1 LKTPHYEI
9 VLVRPEIAGNTGNIG
24 RACMALGC
32 RLHLVHPLGYV
43 LNDANLR
50 RAGMDYWQHLDLVEH
65 ADLDAWLASLPADAP
80 VFLLSTKGQR
90 GWSPAEVPPPSAGS
104 GQARAWLVF
113 GNEGHGLPEAV
124 HARFAGRERRIP
136 MDPRARSLN
145 LSSTVSLVLGSLL
158 LR

>member
-1 LKTPHYEI
+1 LSHEPRYHI

-43 LNDANLR
+43 LSDANLK
-50 RAGMDYWQHLDLVEH
+50 RAGMDYWQHLDLVQH
-65 ADLDAWLASLPADAP
+65 ADLQAWMVSVPDNAT
-80 VFLLSTKGQR
+80 VFLLSTKGTND
-90 GWSPAEVPPPSAGS
+90 WSPAEVPAG
-104 GQARAWLVF
+104 ATLVF

-124 HARFAGRERRIP
+124 HERWGAQARRIP
-136 MDPRARSLN
+136 MDERARSLN

-158 LR
+158 FR

>member
-1 LKTPHYEI
+1 MGLPKFDI

-32 RLHLVHPLGYV
+32 RLHLVHPLGFV
-43 LNDANLR
+43 INDSNLR

-65 ADLDAWLASLPADAP
+65 ASLESWMASVAEDKT
-80 VFLLSTKGQR
+80 VYLLSTKASMDWTPQGV
-90 GWSPAEVPPPSAGS
+90 PAGAT
-104 GQARAWLVF
+104 LVF

-124 HARFAGRERRIP
+124 HDRWRTQARRIP
-136 MDPRARSLN
+136 MDGRARSLN
-145 LSSTVSLVLGSLL
+145 LSSSVSLVLGSLL

>member
-1 LKTPHYEI
+1 MSQHPRFDI

-43 LNDANLR
+43 LSDANLK
-50 RAGMDYWQHLDLVEH
+50 RAGMDYWQHLDLVQH
-65 ADLDAWLASLPADAP
+65 ADLQAWMASVPDSATA
-80 VFLLSTKGQR
+80 FLLSTKGT
-90 GWSPAEVPPPSAGS
+90 GDWSPAEVPAG
-104 GQARAWLVF
+104 ATLVF

-124 HARFAGRERRIP
+124 HERWGPQARRIP
-136 MDPRARSLN
+136 MDERARSLN

-158 LR
+158 FR

>member
-1 LKTPHYEI
+1 LKPSFEI

-43 LNDANLR
+43 LSDANLK

-65 ADLDAWLASLPADAP
+65 ADLDAWMAGVPAVAP
-80 VFLLSTKGQR
+80 VFLLSTKGAR
-90 GWSPAEVPPPSAGS
+90 DWSPAEVPAG
-104 GQARAWLVF
+104 AMLVF

-124 HARFAGRERRIP
+124 HARWGGQARRIP

-158 LR
+158 F